1 MPVTKRSAQM
11 APRGKFENRANA
23 SGDSQTASIARRT
36 RTHAGAQANSIS
48 LSLFK
53 SSLHHARY
61 PRHHQCAARLDRQR
75 NDGSRDAQRATRVGS
90 KHLPIPKT
98 PPPFPTRPDRVGPS
112 RMIGPDTGR
121 IPRSARLPFP
131 KRHSPAIHLA
141 GDLRRAIVISLGCHR
156 CETAVKLPHNGTMP
170 AVNFGRQT
178 KNWEN

>member
-23 SGDSQTASIARRT
+23 TGDSQTASIARRT

-61 PRHHQCAARLDRQR
+61 PRHHPVRCSI
-75 NDGSRDAQRATRVGS
+75 GSTAERRIPRRATRVGS
-90 KHLPIPKT
+90 KHLPFPKT